1 MTAIAEL
8 KPLEALTRETLT
20 DEEIIRR
27 VIAGEPSLFELI
39 MRRHNQRIYRTV
51 RSIVRDDFEAE
62 DVMQQAYINA
72 YTHLDQFE
80 ERASFSTWLTR
91 IAINESFARVRPRPL
106 RIADDLDDRAMEQIQ
121 STDLDPEQR
130 LASAELRA
138 LVESEIAALP
148 ESYRVV
154 LMLREIE
161 GLDTREVAECLG
173 VSEDVVKT
181 RLYRAREI
189 LRENVYRRAGMTFE
203 SLFTFGNS
211 RCDRMVANVMES
223 IRRV

>member
-8 KPLEALTRETLT
+8 KPREALT
-20 DEEIIRR
+20 DHEIIRR

-51 RSIVRDDFEAE
+51 RSIVRDEFEAE

-72 YTHLDQFE
+72 YVHLDQFE

-91 IAINESFARVRPRPL
+91 IAINEAFARVRPRPL

-121 STDLDPEQR
+121 STDLDPEQQ
-130 LASAELRA
+130 LATAELCA
-138 LVESEIAALP
+138 LVETEIAALP

-189 LRENVYRRAGMTFE
+189 LREKVYRRAGMTFE
-203 SLFTFGNS
+203 SLFTFGHN
-211 RCDRMVANVMES
+211 RFDRLVANVMENL
-223 IRRV
+223 RRL

>member
-1 MTAIAEL
+1 MTVFVEPRA
-8 KPLEALTRETLT
+8 RESLT
-20 DEEIIRR
+20 DNEIIRR
-27 VIAGEPSLFELI
+27 VLGGETSLFELI

-51 RSIVRDDFEAE
+51 RAIVRDESEAE

-72 YTHLDQFE
+72 YTHLGQFE

-91 IAINESFARVRPRPL
+91 IAINEAFARVRPRPL
-106 RIADDLDDRAMEQIQ
+106 RIADDMDDTAMEQIQ
-121 STDLDPEQR
+121 SSEPDPEQQ

-148 ESYRVV
+148 ESYRIV
-154 LMLREIE
+154 LMLREVE

-189 LRENVYRRAGMTFE
+189 LRDNVYRRAGMTFE
-203 SLFTFGNS
+203 SLFTFGHS
-211 RCDRMVANVMES
+211 RCDRIVAHVMES
-223 IRRV
+223 IRRIE